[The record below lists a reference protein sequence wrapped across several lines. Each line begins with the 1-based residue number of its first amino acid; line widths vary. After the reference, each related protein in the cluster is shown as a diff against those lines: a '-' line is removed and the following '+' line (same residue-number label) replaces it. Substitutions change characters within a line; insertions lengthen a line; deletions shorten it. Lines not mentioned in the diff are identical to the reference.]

1 MELTPTAKLDAFFAM
16 TQHQSNQQIACA
28 RASSLSEDTRRIVV
42 ADAPINKRITDIASK
57 ILEAEVERN
66 DLVKNVGEIRTSI
79 NAVLKGNQTLKRL
92 VTARNP
98 DALDVMGVF
107 GEFRVPKNQ
116 SFALNV
122 DTSKLSDEAKKEAR
136 EAARRLSVTDYKK
149 TIEDFSRFVV
159 LQGYVFTNASAG
171 GISTSDISD
180 VISGI
185 LAGRRLKKQG
195 FKAAVSAIKEA
206 NEADERINELSREI
220 AELNEEQDKLGRAN
234 QDKRTQ
240 TVTLVSEISKKQEDV
255 RTAALNVQRLSSEI
269 ADLASKAD
277 TFRSVRNMTQVE
289 LKAEVVK
296 LKSSAS
302 TLRNQ
307 YQELVA
313 EQKLLSR
320 TSKATR
326 DQKALDLQEQAL
338 ERKRAEKTLQLQGK
352 YGRLPQAEAKL
363 KIKKEL
369 AAWEKVQREQL
380 AEINRVKGRIGTGNN
395 SPETKNPDQV
405 SAQLDN
411 VLQQM
416 QALDAKIQIL
426 QQASMLTQE
435 ERMGRLGKMSD
446 AMALKK
452 QELKNKARM
461 VERRE
466 TSLKGDL
473 DPDLWETRIE
483 EKMEDPRFV
492 DQARRHHPLHAIFYA
507 LDVGVDQ
514 KTKRMMDI
522 AWSYFKRGATF
533 KLTRTL
539 KKQLKS
545 PVHFGAKGFI
555 VDPRFPRINA
565 ELVTI
570 LSTAINEAYKK
581 LSSDDIAEFLLP
593 AVMDTLTNTPTA
605 MVEHKAAYKQTLML
619 INKQLAATKT
629 QTIMHEIIEDL
640 IAAGR
645 ISSTSGAKPTKKF
658 VTQMVDDFIGVI
670 RTAKAPEK
678 LAAFAWAGYREDMSS
693 WIRNTFKTTKKK
705 SAMQVAKKGF

>member
-16 TQHQSNQQIACA
+16 TQSQSNQQIACA
-28 RASSLSEDTRRIVV
+28 RASAFSEDTRRIVV

-57 ILEAEVERN
+57 VLEAELERD
-66 DLVKNVGEIRTSI
+66 DLVKNVG
-79 NAVLKGNQTLKRL
+79 VLRKSVDKIIAANQVLSRL
-92 VTARNP
+92 VTAKNQK
-98 DALDVMGVF
+98 ALDVMGVF
-107 GEFRVPKNQ
+107 SEFRIPGELTDLASEDIAPSTRPVVRDSVYRNTVRDFV
-116 SFALNV
+116 SFV
-122 DTSKLSDEAKKEAR
+122 TSKGYTVSR
-136 EAARRLSVTDYKK
+136 EASD
-149 TIEDFSRFVV
+149 
-159 LQGYVFTNASAG
+159 
-171 GISTSDISD
+171 GISTKDIAS
-180 VISGI
+180 IIAGI
-185 LAGRRLKKQG
+185 RTSRMLKSKYG
-195 FKAAVSAIKEA
+195 VKTTVSAIKEA
-206 NEADERINELSREI
+206 NDADERINELSREI
-220 AELNEEQDKLGRAN
+220 AELNAEQDKLGRAN

-240 TVTLVSEISKKQEDV
+240 TVTLVSEINKKQEDV
-255 RTAALNVQRLSSEI
+255 RTATLNAQRLSSEI
-269 ADLASKAD
+269 TDLASKAEM
-277 TFRSVRNMTQVE
+277 FRSVRNLTQAE

-326 DQKALDLQEQAL
+326 DQKALDLQAQAL

-352 YGRLPQAEAKL
+352 YGRLPQAEAKQ

-380 AEINRVKGRIGTGNN
+380 DEINRAKGRIGTGNN
-395 SPETKNPDQV
+395 TPETRNPDQL
-405 SAQLDN
+405 SKQLDDI
-411 VLQQM
+411 LQQM
-416 QALDAKIQIL
+416 QALDTKIQIL
-426 QQASMLTQE
+426 QQASTLTQE
-435 ERMGRLGKMSD
+435 ERQGRLGKMSD

-452 QELKNKARM
+452 QELKNQARK

-466 TSLKGDL
+466 AALKSEI
-473 DPDLWETRIE
+473 DPDIWETRIE

-492 DQARRHHPLHAIFYA
+492 DQARRHHPLHEIFYA
-507 LDVGVDQ
+507 LDVGMDQ

-539 KKQLKS
+539 KKQLKT
-545 PVHFGAKGFI
+545 PAHFGAKGFI

-581 LSSDDIAEFLLP
+581 LTPEDLAEFMLP
-593 AVMDTLTNTPTA
+593 AVMDTITNTPA
-605 MVEHKAAYKQTLML
+605 ALAEHKAAYKQTLLL
-619 INKQLAATKT
+619 INKQLSATKT
-629 QTIMHEIIEDL
+629 LSIMHEIVEDL
-640 IAAGR
+640 IASGR
-645 ISSTSGAKPTKKF
+645 ITSTSGAKPTKKF
-658 VTQMVDDFIGVI
+658 IAQMVDDFIGVI

-693 WIRNTFKTTKKK
+693 WIRNTFKVTKKK
-705 SAMQVAKKGF
+705 SAPVAKKGF

>member
-28 RASSLSEDTRRIVV
+28 RASSFSEDTRRIVV

-66 DLVKNVGEIRTSI
+66 DLVKNVGVLRKSI
-79 NAVLKGNQTLKRL
+79 DKIISANQVLSRL
-92 VTARNP
+92 VTAKNKNV
-98 DALDVMGVF
+98 LDVMGVF
-107 GEFRVPKNQ
+107 SEFRIPGELTDLASEDIAPSTRPVVRDSIYRNTVRDFV
-116 SFALNV
+116 SFV
-122 DTSKLSDEAKKEAR
+122 TSKGYVVSR
-136 EAARRLSVTDYKK
+136 EASD
-149 TIEDFSRFVV
+149 
-159 LQGYVFTNASAG
+159 
-171 GISTSDISD
+171 GISTKDIA
-180 VISGI
+180 GI
-185 LAGRRLKKQG
+185 IAGIRTARMLKSKYG
-195 FKAAVSAIKEA
+195 VKTTVSAIRESA
-206 NEADERINELSREI
+206 AADERINELSREI

-240 TVTLVSEISKKQEDV
+240 TVTLVSEISKKQEEA
-255 RTAALNVQRLSSEI
+255 RTAALNVQRLSAEI
-269 ADLASKAD
+269 AELASKAD

-307 YQELVA
+307 YQELVT
-313 EQKLLSR
+313 ERKLLSR

-395 SPETKNPDQV
+395 NPEVKNPDQL

-435 ERMGRLGKMSD
+435 ERMGRLGKISD

-461 VERRE
+461 AERRE

-483 EKMEDPRFV
+483 EKMEDQRFV

-545 PVHFGAKGFI
+545 PAHFGAKGFI
-555 VDPRFPRINA
+555 VDPRFPRINS
-565 ELVTI
+565 ELITI

-581 LSSDDIAEFLLP
+581 LTTDDLAEFLLP

-605 MVEHKAAYKQTLML
+605 MAEHKAAYKQTLLL
-619 INKQLAATKT
+619 INKQLAAPKT

-640 IAAGR
+640 IADGR

-693 WIRNTFKTTKKK
+693 WIRNTFKVTKKK